1 MATESAAP
9 RGAATP
15 AAPAVLHKRS
25 FSRDLIKR
33 LFRERPLG
41 AWSGVI
47 VLLLCLVALFADLLA
62 PFPFSEIHLVD
73 RLSGSTGTYWL
84 GTDQLGRDILSR
96 LIYGARLSL
105 GVGIAATT
113 VSLAVSLL
121 VGGIGGFVGGKLDIV
136 IQRFVDAWLSFPG
149 LLLLLTVLSTFGRGV
164 TQIIII
170 LGISAGIGNARV
182 VRSAVIG
189 IKANPYF
196 EAARSIG
203 SPLGHTLARHVWP
216 NITAPIIVIF
226 SITIGGVIISEAS
239 LSFLG
244 FGLPQ
249 EIPSWGAM
257 LSREGRKY
265 MEVSPRL
272 AMLPG
277 LAISIVV
284 YCLNMLGDAMRDLLD
299 PRLRGAGGAA
309 SGGGSYGLRAARDA
323 ARALRRAERR
333 RQQKPGR

>member
-1 MATESAAP
+1 M
-9 RGAATP
+9 
-15 AAPAVLHKRS
+15 AAPAVPHKRS
-25 FSRDLIKR
+25 FTRDLIKR

-47 VLLLCLVALFADLLA
+47 VVVLGLVAIFAEVLA

-73 RLSGSTGTYWL
+73 RLSGTTGTYLL

-105 GVGIAATT
+105 GVGIAATL
-113 VSLAVSLL
+113 VSLVVSLL
-121 VGGIGGFVGGKLDIV
+121 VGGIGGFAGGKLDII
-136 IQRFVDAWLSFPG
+136 IQRFVDAWLSFPP
-149 LLLLLTVLSTFGRGV
+149 LLLLLTILSTFGRGV
-164 TQIIII
+164 PQIILV

-182 VRSAVIG
+182 VRSAVIS

-203 SPLGHTLARHVWP
+203 SPLTRTLLRHVWP

-249 EIPSWGAM
+249 EVPSWGAM

-277 LAISIVV
+277 LALVIVV
-284 YCLNMLGDAMRDLLD
+284 YCLNMLGDATRDLLD
-299 PRLRGAGGAA
+299 PRLRGAGGAT
-309 SGGGSYGLRAARDA
+309 SGGSSYGLRAARDA
-323 ARALRRAERR
+323 TRALQRAEQR
-333 RQQKPGR
+333 RQQRR

>member
-9 RGAATP
+9 RP
-15 AAPAVLHKRS
+15 VEDFHRKS
-25 FSRDLIKR
+25 FTRDLLGR

-41 AWSGVI
+41 AWSGVV
-47 VLLLCLVALFADLLA
+47 VLVLCVMAGFADVLA
-62 PFPFSEIHLVD
+62 PFPFSEIHLID
-73 RLSGSTGTYWL
+73 RLSGSTTTYLL

-96 LIYGARLSL
+96 LIHGARLSL
-105 GVGIAATT
+105 GVGIAAT
-113 VSLAVSLL
+113 SVSLL
-121 VGGIGGFVGGKLDIV
+121 VSLLFGGVGGFVGGKLDII
-136 IQRFVDAWLSFPG
+136 IQRFVDAWLSLPG
-149 LLLLLTVLSTFGRGV
+149 LLLLLTILSTFGRGV
-164 TQIIII
+164 PQIIII

-182 VRSAVIG
+182 VRSAVIA

-203 SPLGHTLARHVWP
+203 SPLKRTLLRHVWP

-244 FGLPQ
+244 FGLP
-249 EIPSWGAM
+249 EEVPSWGAM
-257 LSREGRKY
+257 LSKEGRKY

-277 LAISIVV
+277 LALTLVV
-284 YCLNMLGDAMRDLLD
+284 YCLNMLGDALRDLLD
-299 PRLRGAGGAA
+299 PRLRGAGGAS
-309 SGGGSYGLRAARDA
+309 SGGGYGRLAARDA
-323 ARALRRAERR
+323 TRALQRAEQ
-333 RQQKPGR
+333 RQQRKRNS

>member
-1 MATESAAP
+1 MATESAVS
-9 RGAATP
+9 RSV
-15 AAPAVLHKRS
+15 AVPHKRS
-25 FSRDLIKR
+25 FIRDLLGR

-41 AWSGVI
+41 AWSGVV
-47 VLLLCLVALFADLLA
+47 VLVLCLVAIFADVLV
-62 PFPFSEIHLVD
+62 PFPFSEIHLID
-73 RLSGSTGTYWL
+73 RLSGSTGTYLL

-105 GVGIAATT
+105 GVGIAATS
-113 VSLAVSLL
+113 VSLLVSLL
-121 VGGIGGFVGGKLDIV
+121 VGGVGGFVGGKLDII

-149 LLLLLTVLSTFGRGV
+149 LLLLLTILSTFGRGV
-164 TQIIII
+164 LQIIIV

-203 SPLGHTLARHVWP
+203 NRQTRTLLHHVWP
-216 NITAPIIVIF
+216 NITAPVIVIF
-226 SITIGGVIISEAS
+226 SMTIGGVIISEAS

-244 FGLPQ
+244 FGLP
-249 EIPSWGAM
+249 EEVPSWGAM

-277 LAISIVV
+277 LAIIIVV
-284 YCLNMLGDAMRDLLD
+284 YCLNMLGDALRDLLD
-299 PRLRGAGGAA
+299 PRLRGAGGAS

-323 ARALRRAERR
+323 THTLRRAEHRL
-333 RQQKPGR
+333 RQKRSP

>member
-1 MATESAAP
+1 MAAESAAP
-9 RGAATP
+9 RSD
-15 AAPAVLHKRS
+15 AVLHKRS
-25 FSRDLIKR
+25 FVRDLLVR

-41 AWSGVI
+41 AWSGV
-47 VLLLCLVALFADLLA
+47 VVFALCVVALFADVLA
-62 PFPFSEIHLVD
+62 PFPFSEIHLID
-73 RLSGSTGTYWL
+73 RLSGSTTTYLL

-96 LIYGARLSL
+96 LIHGARLSL
-105 GVGIAATT
+105 GVGIAATS
-113 VSLAVSLL
+113 VSLVVSLL
-121 VGGIGGFVGGKLDIV
+121 IGGVGGFVGGKLDII

-164 TQIIII
+164 LQIILI

-182 VRSAVIG
+182 VRSAVIS

-203 SPLGHTLARHVWP
+203 SRQSRTLLRHVWP

-226 SITIGGVIISEAS
+226 SITVGGVIISEAS

-244 FGLPQ
+244 FGLP
-249 EIPSWGAM
+249 EEVPSWGAM
-257 LSREGRKY
+257 LSKEGRKY

-277 LAISIVV
+277 LALTIVV
-284 YCLNMLGDAMRDLLD
+284 YCLNMLGDALRDLLD
-299 PRLRGAGGAA
+299 PRLRGAGGAS
-309 SGGGSYGLRAARDA
+309 SGAGSYGRLAVRDA
-323 ARALRRAERR
+323 TRALQRAEQRHNQRR
-333 RQQKPGR
+333 GRS

>member
-9 RGAATP
+9 RSE
-15 AAPAVLHKRS
+15 AVPHKRS
-25 FSRDLIKR
+25 FARDLIKR

-41 AWSGVI
+41 AWSGVV
-47 VLLLCLVALFADLLA
+47 VLVLFLVAIFADVLA
-62 PFPFSEIHLVD
+62 PFRFTEIHLID
-73 RLSGSTGTYWL
+73 RLSGSTDTYLL
-84 GTDQLGRDILSR
+84 GTDQLGRDIFSR
-96 LIYGARLSL
+96 LLYGARLSL
-105 GVGIAATT
+105 GVGIAATA
-113 VSLAVSLL
+113 VSLVVSLL
-121 VGGIGGFVGGKLDIV
+121 VGGVGGFVGGKLDIV

-149 LLLLLTVLSTFGRGV
+149 LLLLLTILSTFGRGV
-164 TQIIII
+164 AQIIII

-203 SPLGHTLARHVWP
+203 SPQTRTLMRHVWP
-216 NITAPIIVIF
+216 NIAAPIIVIF

-249 EIPSWGAM
+249 EIPSWGGM

-277 LAISIVV
+277 LALTIVV

-323 ARALRRAERR
+323 TRALQRAEQRL
-333 RQQKPGR
+333 QQKRNP